1 MNSVIK
7 FLYGVEISNV
17 EISRFIHVVR
27 RRQVISLLAYLFTGV
42 CFVYGN
48 LFCQMSLVVNILA
61 GVAVFATLL
70 ISVVYAIYGFDVI
83 TGVSREVLVEP
94 FFKRLI
100 RRVGLLVCFVPFY
113 FLSDLLYVNGGIAL
127 NVFTIFLMM
136 SFIIMYSLTI
146 IRGEQLQKGAYYEI
160 IIKVWYD
167 YTTY

>member
-27 RRQVISLLAYLFTGV
+27 RRQVVSLLAYLLTGV

-48 LFCQMSLVVNILA
+48 LFCQMSLIVNILA
-61 GVAVFATLL
+61 GVAVFITLL
-70 ISVVYAIYGFDVI
+70 ASIVYTIYGHDVVV
-83 TGVSREVLVEP
+83 GVSKEVLAES
-94 FFKRLI
+94 FTKCLL
-100 RRVGLLVCFVPFY
+100 RRVGFLVCLVPFY

-146 IRGEQLQKGAYYEI
+146 IREE
-160 IIKVWYD
+160 
-167 YTTY
+167 